1 MGICPTLD
9 FHRNFPLTQ
18 LLNIRAFPS
27 HREPAFLTHIFWV
40 IGLEMDFSWQRME
53 LAPPQSP
60 AHTPEA
66 LHFVPWTWSWC
77 QSSQWVARCK
87 HRCSSLLHSL
97 PGQRGRK
104 DPTKQS
110 SSGKS
115 FLQSNAAACIWDE
128 GKQLPLVKVTHHSNE
143 TPHV

>member
-18 LLNIRAFPS
+18 LLNIRAFPP

-53 LAPPQSP
+53 LAPPQLP

-66 LHFVPWTWSWC
+66 LHFVP
-77 QSSQWVARCK
+77 
-87 HRCSSLLHSL
+87 
-97 PGQRGRK
+97 
-104 DPTKQS
+104 
-110 SSGKS
+110 
-115 FLQSNAAACIWDE
+115 
-128 GKQLPLVKVTHHSNE
+128 
-143 TPHV
+143 